1 MNLKNLFLAASCAA
15 LAGVAFAAPRSDS
28 SLEGVSEM
36 PFILTGNGAGSD
48 TAGAGTATWWNN
60 GGADGLNA
68 LQSQSVGSFNARAAD
83 DFILESGH
91 WHLTQSITVCMAISV
106 NVTAPVVKLEI
117 YSDCNGEPGTLLT
130 TLTEPTRTPL
140 TGPAPFPGF
149 ALSEFTFD
157 WSTFQFGEL
166 DGCERY
172 WISPVGCTTGG
183 YFWPTSGGGIVQGG
197 QGKFRAPSLGYSDWT
212 NGDDVVNFR
221 RCTDF
226 CFRINA
232 KSCYTL
238 KDQGEYDLA
247 GQASIKFPSVE
258 GFDAAAADNF
268 QVSSSRGPVAVCR
281 IEAYLATNCDPTRV
295 FGNIY
300 TNQCDLPGPV
310 LYTLEN
316 PEVIPQTGV
325 FYDGLQVYCFR
336 FDCPAGVTLNGGNNY
351 WFSLSALSGGT
362 IFDRAVFLY
371 KQRAGTCEDIHITG
385 GVYKNSLIGVDAFTP
400 VVDDTLAGVER
411 EFAFRVYGSPLPAPG
426 GAQDPQDLLAGDV
439 NGDGRVDL
447 QDLAVLISNWNR
459 TLN

>member
-1 MNLKNLFLAASCAA
+1 MNLKNLALVASCAA
-15 LAGVAFAAPRSDS
+15 LAGVAFASPRSES
-28 SLEGVSEM
+28 SLEGVSADAH
-36 PFILTGNGAGSD
+36 ILV
-48 TAGAGTATWWNN
+48 GTPVESGTRPSGLATWWNN
-60 GGADGLNA
+60 GGPDGLNA
-68 LQSQSVGSFNARAAD
+68 LQSQTVGSFNARAAD
-83 DFILESGH
+83 DFILEAGH
-91 WHLTQSITVCMAISV
+91 WHLTQSVTVCMAISN

-117 YSDCNGEPGTLLT
+117 YSDCDGKPGTLLT
-130 TLTEPTRTPL
+130 TLTEPVQSPVSG
-140 TGPAPFPGF
+140 GPSFPGF
-149 ALSEFTFD
+149 TVSEFTFD
-157 WSTFQFGEL
+157 WKIFEFGDL
-166 DGCERY
+166 TGCERY

-183 YFWPTSGGGIVQGG
+183 YFWPTSGGGIVQGVQG
-197 QGKFRAPSLGYSDWT
+197 QFLAPSLGYPDWT
-212 NGDDVVNFR
+212 DGDDVTNFD

-281 IEAYLATNCDPTRV
+281 IEAYLATNCDPARV
-295 FGNIY
+295 FGQIY
-300 TNQCDLPGPV
+300 VNQCDLPGAV
-310 LYTLEN
+310 LYTLNE
-316 PEVIPQTGV
+316 PEVIEQTGV

-336 FDCPAGVTLNGGNNY
+336 FDCPAGTVLNGGNNY
-351 WFSLSALSGGT
+351 WFSLSAISGGT

-371 KQRAGTCEDIHITG
+371 KQLGTACDNIHITG

-400 VVDDTLAGVER
+400 VSDDSLAGVAR
-411 EFAFRVYGSPLPAPG
+411 EFAFRVYGSPLPPPG
-426 GAQDPQDLLAGDV
+426 GAQQPESLLAGDI

-459 TLN
+459 TLE